1 MSNSKSH
8 KASTGRLI
16 HSKEKRVNRVSI
28 YLDDGELEA
37 IFQKLQ
43 LPRGVHPFTAGR
55 SVAEHF
61 RRAEKNQRPASLPA
75 PEINRNAWVQLSR
88 TTSNLNQ
95 LTHAVNVGRAT
106 GVELKTLIDLRIQ
119 VEHLRSALLGF
130 S

>member
-1 MSNSKSH
+1 
-8 KASTGRLI
+8 
-16 HSKEKRVNRVSI
+16 
-28 YLDDGELEA
+28 LDDGELEA

-43 LPRGVHPFTAGR
+43 LPREVHLFTAGR

-75 PEINRNAWVQLSR
+75 PEINRNVWVQLSR